1 MGRIPQDFIDDLLS
15 RVDIVEVVDTR
26 VPLKKAGREFVAC
39 CPFHNEK
46 TPSFTVSP
54 TKQFYHCFGCGAHGN
69 AIGFLMAYE
78 HLEFVDAIETLAAGL
93 GLTVPREGPEPR
105 AGSERRKDNQA
116 LYDLLED
123 AGAWFRQQLRQ
134 HPERARAVDY
144 LKRRGLSGEIARD
157 FGIGYAP
164 PGWQHLIEAFRAHP
178 AKGRLAEAGLII
190 ESEGKRYD
198 RFRDRI
204 MFPIRDSRG
213 RYIGFG
219 GRVLGDETPKYL
231 NSPETPVFHKGRELY
246 GFFEARQALRDLSRI
261 LVVEGYMDVVALAQ
275 YGIRY
280 AVATLGTAVTREHL
294 ERLFRTTQEVVF
306 CFDGDRAG
314 RDAAW
319 RGLENAL
326 PLMREGYQVRFMF
339 LPEGEDPD
347 SLVRKIGREAFEAG
361 LGKAIPLSQFFI
373 DQLRQEVDLGSLD
386 GRAQLVEKVRPL
398 LAAVPEGI
406 YRHLLLERLAEFAR
420 VAPDQLGALLE
431 GREPVRPQRAAAPQ
445 RPGRFQDRPGRA
457 QGQPQ
462 PAMRQGRSAP
472 SAVRHALSRL
482 VQEPGLAAKAGDPAR
497 FSGLRLPG
505 VRLLAELI
513 TLLQRKPGLSWGAV
527 LEHWRGTDE
536 GRHLAR
542 LAAEEPLI
550 EEPELLEHEFVGALH
565 ILEREFLRQRREE
578 LEERFKYLSEAE
590 KLELNQILIRERS
603 LRNA

>member
-1 MGRIPQDFIDDLLS
+1 MGRIPQDFIDELLS
-15 RVDIVEVVDTR
+15 RIDLVEVVDTR

-54 TKQFYHCFGCGAHGN
+54 SKQFYHCFGCGAHGN

-78 HLEFVDAIETLAAGL
+78 HLEFVDAIETLAAGA
-93 GLTVPREGPEPR
+93 GIPVPREGR
-105 AGSERRKDNQA
+105 AETRTGGERRKDNQA
-116 LYDLLED
+116 LYGLLED
-123 AGAWFRQQLRQ
+123 AGAYFRQQLRQ
-134 HPERARAVDY
+134 HPERTRAIDY

-164 PGWQHLIEAFRAHP
+164 PGWQHLMQAFAGHP
-178 AKGRLAEAGLII
+178 AHGRLAEAGLVI
-190 ESEGKRYD
+190 ETEGKRYD

-246 GFFEARQALRDLSRI
+246 GFFEARQALRDLHRI

-275 YGIRY
+275 YDIRY

-294 ERLFRTTQEVVF
+294 ERLFRTTGEVVF

-347 SLVRKIGREAFEAG
+347 SLVRKIGRDAFEAG
-361 LGKAIPLSQFFI
+361 LGQAVPLSQFFI
-373 DQLRQEVDLGSLD
+373 DHLRHEVDLGSLD

-398 LAAVPEGI
+398 LATLPEGV

-420 VAPDQLGALLE
+420 IAPEQLIALLE
-431 GREPVRPQRAAAPQ
+431 GRDPARPQRAATQ
-445 RPGRFQDRPGRA
+445 RPSRP
-457 QGQPQ
+457 QGQQQSVAPK
-462 PAMRQGRSAP
+462 GRSAP

-482 VQEPGLAAKAGDPAR
+482 VQEPALAVAAGDPAR

-505 VRLLAELI
+505 VRLLAEVI
-513 TLLQRKPGLSWGAV
+513 ELLQRKPDMSWGAV

-536 GRHLAR
+536 GRYLAR
-542 LAAEEPLI
+542 LAAEKPLI
-550 EEPELLEHEFVGALH
+550 EERELLEHEFVGALH

-578 LEERFKYLSEAE
+578 LEERFKNLSEME

>member
-1 MGRIPQDFIDDLLS
+1 MGRIPQNFIDDLLS
-15 RVDIVEVVDTR
+15 RIDLVEVVDAR
-26 VPLKKAGREFVAC
+26 VPLKKAGREYVAC

-69 AIGFLMAYE
+69 AIGFLMEYE
-78 HLEFVDAIETLAAGL
+78 HLDFVEAIESLAGTLGIP
-93 GLTVPREGPEPR
+93 VPREGPEQR
-105 AGSERRKDNQA
+105 SSERRDDNKV
-116 LYDLLED
+116 LYELLER
-123 AGAWFRQQLRQ
+123 AGAYFRQQLRQ
-134 HPERARAVDY
+134 HADRERAVEY
-144 LKRRGLSGEIARD
+144 LKHRGLSGEIARD

-164 PGWQHLIEAFRAHP
+164 PGWQHLIEAFATHP
-178 AKGRLAEAGLII
+178 AQSRLAEAGLVI
-190 ESEGKRYD
+190 EADNKRYD
-198 RFRDRI
+198 RFRDRV

-219 GRVLGDETPKYL
+219 GRVLGDDTPKYL

-246 GFFEARQALRDLSRI
+246 GFYEARQALRDLPRL

-275 YGIRY
+275 FGIRY

-294 ERLFRTTQEVVF
+294 EKLFRTTQEVVF

-314 RDAAW
+314 REAAW

-347 SLVRKIGREAFEAG
+347 SLVRRIGKEAFEEQ
-361 LGKAIPLSQFFI
+361 LEKAVPLSQFFI
-373 DQLRQEVDLGSLD
+373 DQLKHEVDLGSLD

-398 LAAVPEGI
+398 FATVPEGI

-431 GREPVRPQRAAAPQ
+431 GREAPRAPRTPVPQQ
-445 RPGRFQDRPGRA
+445 RMVRSGPPPGKR
-457 QGQPQ
+457 
-462 PAMRQGRSAP
+462 RSAP

-482 VQEPGLAAKAGDPAR
+482 IQAPELAAKAGDPSR

-505 VRLLAELI
+505 VRLLADLI
-513 TLLQRKPGLSWGAV
+513 DLLQRKPGLSWGAV

-542 LAAEEPLI
+542 LAAEKPLI
-550 EEPELLEHEFVGALH
+550 EEAELLEGEFTGALD

-578 LEERFKYLSEAE
+578 LQERFKHLSEVE
-590 KLELNQILIRERS
+590 KLELNQIMVRERA
-603 LRNA
+603 LRGA